1 MKLKQKEIGTK
12 NSGFFRKKMEIPSK
26 SGDGFKIL
34 NINTIKMYFP
44 TTNDNKR
51 MLNESKRL
59 TTGLGL
65 RFATPLHHQIF
76 EALQIL
82 RKNKN

>member
-1 MKLKQKEIGTK
+1 MKQKAIGTRIFR
-12 NSGFFRKKMEIPSK
+12 FFRKKMKI
-26 SGDGFKIL
+26 SGDTQKKRKSLKNNVIGIIFS
-34 NINTIKMYFP
+34 

-65 RFATPLHHQIF
+65 EFATPLHHQIF